1 MNEKSNDEILSQ
13 KLMKL
18 QRNSRRGLLLFLLG
32 FIGAVCTLVGWLFGQ
47 GEENKLPIL
56 LFTAVLLA
64 GIATTLLCDKKRNV
78 LIQSQM
84 GEELQA
90 MTEGAFGPNSPRPG
104 LTLEESLIRQVW
116 PQGQNWERCKLEQT
130 HTGRWREV
138 RFSAANGT
146 LEHVYQVKR
155 DQTYSDA
162 TEEVFSGLCLTLQI
176 ENAPAALSQATEEA
190 LTRAAGTP
198 PEVVHL
204 EPGRLFLAIHTPVR
218 FAQVPLE
225 ADPRNIDNL
234 RRGFQQSLEYVQGIL
249 DVLLQDRGLF
259 PAGKGGE
266 A

>member
-1 MNEKSNDEILSQ
+1 MNEKSNDEILSK

-32 FIGAVCTLVGWLFGQ
+32 FIGVVCTLVGWLFGQ

-90 MTEGAFGPNSPRPG
+90 MTEGAFGPDSPRSG
-104 LTLEESLIRQVW
+104 LTLEELLFRQVW
-116 PQGQNWERCKLEQT
+116 PQGQNWERCRLEQT

-138 RFSAANGT
+138 CFSAANGT
-146 LEHVYQVKR
+146 LEHVYQVER
-155 DQTYSDA
+155 DHVLHDA

-204 EPGRLFLAIHTPVR
+204 EPGRLFLAIHAPVR
-218 FAQVPLE
+218 FAQVPFD
-225 ADPRNIDNL
+225 ADPSDIDNL
-234 RRGFQQSLEYVQGIL
+234 RRGFQRSLEYVQGIL
-249 DVLLQDRGLF
+249 NVLLQDRDLF
-259 PAGKGGE
+259 PAGKGGTS
-266 A
+266 